1 MTRSAWIAGIA
12 VATLAGSWFIHTQ
25 REAAKLAEADRARAE
40 EIRAEALGYREGD
53 SEERT
58 AQLNARVDAAIK
70 QLKSDSPTVR
80 CNAALQLGR
89 IGTGAQ
95 INVLTDVVFD
105 YSELTSVRICAAG
118 ALRQMGETSTVL
130 GIYESWARDT
140 DNDLR
145 RAAISGF
152 GEIGPEATATAL
164 PYLERE
170 FGSEF
175 WDVRYLVV
183 ESLGKLGPAADALL
197 AEASKDEDANVRGR
211 ANALLK
217 ARHR

>member
-105 YSELTSVRICAAG
+105 YSELTSVRICAAR

-130 GIYESWARDT
+130 GIYESWAQIRITICDERLFRASVRSG
-140 DNDLR
+140 LR
-145 RAAISGF
+145 RPRRRCRI
-152 GEIGPEATATAL
+152 
-164 PYLERE
+164 
-170 FGSEF
+170 
-175 WDVRYLVV
+175 WN
-183 ESLGKLGPAADALL
+183 ESLAPSSGTFATLWSSRLENL
-197 AEASKDEDANVRGR
+197 VRLR
-211 ANALLK
+211 TPCWRKRRKTKMRTCAVAPT
-217 ARHR
+217 HC